1 MASLK
6 VLLPT
11 VMMLVILSILYLKKN
26 YKSQIENVVH
36 HRKIKMIGKTQKPYI
51 ESYHKS
57 LPKPAP
63 KLTEEDT
70 FLRIKSLC
78 GDLCDVN
85 KEVILG
91 DFMGHVKADVS

>member
-51 ESYHKS
+51 ESYQKS